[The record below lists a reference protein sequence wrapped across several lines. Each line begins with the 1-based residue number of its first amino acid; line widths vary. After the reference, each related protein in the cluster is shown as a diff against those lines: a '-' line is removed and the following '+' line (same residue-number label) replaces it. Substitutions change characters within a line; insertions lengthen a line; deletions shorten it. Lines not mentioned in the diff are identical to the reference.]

1 MATIEVYD
9 PPMCCSTGVCGPD
22 PDSELIRFA
31 ADLDWLRRQG
41 TEVRR
46 YNLAQE
52 PVVFAANADIKQ
64 LLESTDGDGL
74 PVIVVDGKV
83 MGHGSYP
90 SRSELAQW
98 AGVPDTAEGDNA
110 DTDLESGLVTPVV
123 GELIAIGAAIA
134 SNCET
139 CFKHHFNE
147 ARKLG
152 ISKED
157 MIQAVNIALQVKD
170 TPDQAMIRLAQK
182 YLVPGGGVSASCCC
196 EGSTDCCG

>member
-52 PVVFAANADIKQ
+52 PAAFAANVEVKR
-64 LLESTDGDGL
+64 LLESADGDGL

-98 AGVPDTAEGDNA
+98 AGVRDAERGEDAN
-110 DTDLESGLVTPVV
+110 TDLENGLITPVV
-123 GELIAIGAAIA
+123 AELIAIGAAIA

-139 CFKHHFNE
+139 CFKYHYNQ

-152 ISKED
+152 ASKND
-157 MIQAVNIALQVKD
+157 MIEGVNIALQVKD
-170 TPDQAMIRLAQK
+170 APAQAMVRLAQRH
-182 YLVPGGGVSASCCC
+182 LVPGVAASGSCCG
-196 EGSTDCCG
+196 EDSSGCCG